1 MVAGHRQD
9 FRQSVKHTIVLLIA
23 LMVTPFASSRAA
35 VNSRPNII
43 LIMADDFGYEC
54 VTANGGQSYQTPNL
68 DKLAATGVRFENCHV
83 QPLCTPTR
91 VQLMTGRYNIRNY
104 LNFGTLVRTETTF
117 GTLFKNAGYITGIC
131 GKWQL
136 GREVDAPRH
145 FGFDESCLWQHTR
158 RPPRYANPGLE
169 YNGIEKDFTDGEYGP
184 TLVNDFALDFIT
196 RHREQP
202 FFLYYPMMLTH
213 SPFQPTPDSADWDPT
228 TKTENERQ
236 DVQHFADM
244 TAYADQMVGR
254 VVAKLDELTLRENT
268 LLIFIG
274 DNGTLGS
281 VTSRFKGTDF
291 KGGKGRT
298 THRGTHVPCIANWPA
313 AMQQGRVHTD
323 LISSTDFLPT
333 ICEAAG
339 VAVPA
344 NIDGVSFLSQL
355 RGESGTPRE
364 WLYSWY
370 SPRQNADM
378 TVRECAFDHNFKLYR
393 TGEFFN
399 LAEDPDENS
408 PLQIS
413 SLADTPAAAAR
424 KLQSA
429 LDQFA
434 DARPFELD
442 EQVRKSTDQLKPAR
456 KKKKP
461 NDLQAS
467 LDIDKPNYRFVMK
480 GDSLAIDDLQIW
492 ELK

>member
-1 MVAGHRQD
+1 M
-9 FRQSVKHTIVLLIA
+9 
-23 LMVTPFASSRAA
+23 
-35 VNSRPNII
+35 
-43 LIMADDFGYEC
+43 
-54 VTANGGQSYQTPNL
+54 
-68 DKLAATGVRFENCHV
+68 
-83 QPLCTPTR
+83 
-91 VQLMTGRYNIRNY
+91 
-104 LNFGTLVRTETTF
+104 
-117 GTLFKNAGYITGIC
+117 
-131 GKWQL
+131 
-136 GREVDAPRH
+136 
-145 FGFDESCLWQHTR
+145 
-158 RPPRYANPGLE
+158 
-169 YNGIEKDFTDGEYGP
+169 
-184 TLVNDFALDFIT
+184 
-196 RHREQP
+196 
-202 FFLYYPMMLTH
+202 
-213 SPFQPTPDSADWDPT
+213 
-228 TKTENERQ
+228 
-236 DVQHFADM
+236 
-244 TAYADQMVGR
+244 
-254 VVAKLDELTLRENT
+254 
-268 LLIFIG
+268 G
-274 DNGTLGS
+274 DNGTGGG
-281 VTSRFKGTDF
+281 TPSRFKGRDVT
-291 KGGKGRT
+291 GGKGSSLVW
-298 THRGTHVPCIANWPA
+298 GTHVPGIANWPGQVA
-313 AMQQGRVHTD
+313 SGKVCADMIESAD
-323 LISSTDFLPT
+323 MLPT

-355 RGESGTPRE
+355 RGDSGTPRE

-413 SLADTPAAAAR
+413 SLADMPAAAAR